1 MYKLIDK
8 IKDKFFL
15 AQSDINLLSIQ
26 VKLYFY
32 NNTQVI
38 LNFNSLLKARE
49 QQNLPAKFKT
59 TKNFIKR
66 PKLFFRIYLSNL
78 KFYKRAFNNLS
89 FTKHFYLRF
98 KFCKGDKFLF

>member
-1 MYKLIDK
+1 MYQLTDK
-8 IKDKFFL
+8 VKDKFFL

-32 NNTQVI
+32 NNTQI
-38 LNFNSLLKARE
+38 IMNFNSLLKARE
-49 QQNLPAKFKT
+49 QQNLSAKFKT

-78 KFYKRAFNNLS
+78 KFYQSAFNNLI
-89 FTKHFYLRF
+89 FTKHFLSSIYIL
-98 KFCKGDKFLF
+98 